1 MAQENFTVYGEV
13 PNLFIYLFIYLFVY
27 LTLFI
32 HDKTSGLKVNNKIAF
47 ITLLRY

>member
-13 PNLFIYLFIYLFVY
+13 PNLFIYLFVY